1 MNTFLPRF
9 SVGVDAYKEIG
20 KICKPYGKTCVL
32 IYGKKAFEAS
42 KAKLLPEIENA
53 GIKVVN
59 DFWYGGE
66 ASFENADNL
75 AKLEEVKSA
84 DMLFAI
90 GGGKCIDT
98 VKALGDTLDKPVFT
112 FPTIA
117 STCAAVTKLS
127 VMYHNNGVFD
137 IVKNFE
143 RGPIHT
149 FIDTEIIAKSPD
161 IYLWAGIGDTLAKYI
176 ECTFSARGDVLT
188 YEQEFGVNT
197 SRMCFY
203 PICESGV
210 KALEIKKEN
219 KVCPELENTILNI
232 IISTGTVSICV
243 GEDYNS
249 ALAHAL
255 NYGFSL
261 RSHIEKNHY
270 HGEVVSYGSLVQ
282 LVMDE
287 KWDDFKIAYEFYKKI
302 GLPTKLKDLEFEKDD
317 PLDDVLDVTVVNK
330 ELEHTPYQVTKEMIR
345 NAINRLEEINEK
357 GAI

>member
-1 MNTFLPRF
+1 MNTYLPRF
-9 SVGVDAYKEIG
+9 SCGIDAYKEIG
-20 KICKPYGKTCVL
+20 KICKPYGKTCAL
-32 IYGKKAFEAS
+32 ICGKKAYDAC
-42 KAKLLPEIENA
+42 KDKLIPQIENSFS
-53 GIKVVN
+53 IVCQK
-59 DFWYGGE
+59 WYGGE
-66 ASFENADNL
+66 ASFENADMLSKDENIQN
-75 AKLEEVKSA
+75 A

-98 VKALGDTLDKPVFT
+98 VKVLGDKLNKPVFT
-112 FPTIA
+112 IPTIA

-143 RGPIHT
+143 RGPIHS
-149 FIDTEIIAKSPD
+149 FIDTQVIAESPD
-161 IYLWAGIGDTLAKYI
+161 VYLWAGIGDTLAKYI
-176 ECTFSARGDVLT
+176 EATFSARGDVLNF
-188 YEQEFGVNT
+188 EQEFGVNT

-203 PICESGV
+203 PVCESGV
-210 KALEIKKEN
+210 KALEIKKEK
-219 KVCPELENTILNI
+219 KVCDELEKTILNI

-255 NYGFSL
+255 NYGFSV
-261 RSHIEKNHY
+261 RNHIEKNHY

-287 KWDDFKIAYEFYKKI
+287 KWDDFKIAYDFYKKI

-317 PLDDVLDVTVVNK
+317 PLDDVLSVAVVNK
-330 ELEHTPYQVTKEMIR
+330 ELEHTPYKVTKEMIR
-345 NAINRLEEINEK
+345 NAIDKLEEINEK
-357 GAI
+357 GLTL